1 MSETKL
7 YNLKNRSSSRV
18 VYTIPEMNITRDFA
32 LGEVKKVTAEEIRQ
46 LSYIPGGAR
55 LLEEYLVIEDT
66 EVRDEIGMEV
76 EPEYD
81 LTEEE
86 IIDLIKNGDMDHWED
101 TLNFAPQGVIDLIKT
116 LSVSLPLTDMNK
128 AQMLKEKTGFD
139 ALNAIALE
147 NAIKADSEE
156 AEVKSEKPVR
166 KVSSNSTPA
175 RKTSTKTV
183 SKAHTAE

>member
-1 MSETKL
+1 MSDTKL

-18 VYTIPEMNITRDFA
+18 VYTIPEMNISRDFA
-32 LGEVKKVTAEEIRQ
+32 LGEVKKVTEDEIRQ

-66 EVRDEIGMEV
+66 NVREQIGMEV
-76 EPEYD
+76 EPEYE
-81 LTEEE
+81 LTEAQ
-86 IIDLIKNGDMDHWED
+86 IVDLIKTGDMDHWED
-101 TLNFAPQGVIDLIKT
+101 TLNFAPQGVIDLIKQY
-116 LSVSLPLTDMNK
+116 SVSLPLTDMNK

-156 AEVKSEKPVR
+156 PEAKAEKPVR
-166 KVSSNSTPA
+166 KATASAAPA
-175 RKTSTKTV
+175 RKAAAKPVNKT
-183 SKAHTAE
+183 TAE